1 MTMIRRA
8 TSGKI
13 ENVAEMD
20 DKGSNGAVI
29 CKACSHV
36 VFKVNLGANNSC
48 PFCHRNVNA
57 SLQKVDIPDSLADD
71 EDDSDVIAVEC

>member
-13 ENVAEMD
+13 ENVAEME
-20 DKGSNGAVI
+20 DKSSNGAIV

-36 VFKVNLGANNSC
+36 VFKVNLGANGNC
-48 PFCHRNVNA
+48 PYCHRDVTA
-57 SLQKVDIPDSLADD
+57 SIEKVDIPDALADDD
-71 EDDSDVIAVEC
+71 EDDVIAVKC

>member
-13 ENVAEMD
+13 ENVAEME
-20 DKGSNGAVI
+20 DKSSNGAIV

-36 VFKVNLGANNSC
+36 VFKVNLGANGNC
-48 PFCHRNVNA
+48 PYCHRDVKA
-57 SLQKVDIPDSLADD
+57 SIEKVDIPDALADDD
-71 EDDSDVIAVEC
+71 EDDVIAVKC

>member
-1 MTMIRRA
+1 MIRRA

-13 ENVAEMD
+13 ENVAEME
-20 DKGSNGAVI
+20 DKTSNGAIV

-48 PFCHRNVNA
+48 PYCHRNVTA
-57 SLQKVDIPDSLADD
+57 SLEKVDIPDALAE
-71 EDDSDVIAVEC
+71 EDDDDVIAVKC

>member
-13 ENVAEMD
+13 ENVGELED
-20 DKGSNGAVI
+20 SSDNGAVV

-36 VFKVNLGANNSC
+36 VFKVNLGANESC
-48 PFCHRNVNA
+48 PYCHRNVAASIGENA
-57 SLQKVDIPDSLADD
+57 IPDSPDDDD
-71 EDDSDVIAVEC
+71 ESDVVAVKC

>member
-13 ENVAEMD
+13 ENVAEMED
-20 DKGSNGAVI
+20 SSKNGAVV

-36 VFKVNLGANNSC
+36 VFKINLGANNSC
-48 PFCHRNVNA
+48 PYCHRDVTA
-57 SLQKVDIPDSLADD
+57 SLNKVDIPDSVGDD
-71 EDDSDVIAVEC
+71 EDEDDVIAIKC

>member
-13 ENVAEMD
+13 ENVAEME
-20 DKGSNGAVI
+20 DKSTNGAVV

-36 VFKVNLGANNSC
+36 VFKVNLGPTGNC
-48 PFCHRNVNA
+48 PYCHRNVKA
-57 SLQKVDIPDSLADD
+57 SLERVDIPDALVDD
-71 EDDSDVIAVEC
+71 EDDDVIAIKC

>member
-13 ENVAEMD
+13 ENVAELE
-20 DKGSNGAVI
+20 DKSSNGAIV

-36 VFKVNLGANNSC
+36 VFKVNLGANGNC
-48 PFCHRNVNA
+48 PYCHRDVTA
-57 SLQKVDIPDSLADD
+57 SIQKVEIDGNLVDD
-71 EDDSDVIAVEC
+71 DDDSDVIAVKC

>member
-13 ENVAEMD
+13 ENVAELE
-20 DKGSNGAVI
+20 DKSSNGAIV

-36 VFKVNLGANNSC
+36 VFKINLGPNGNC
-48 PFCHRNVNA
+48 PYCHRDINA
-57 SLQKVDIPDSLADD
+57 SISKVDIPDSLADD
-71 EDDSDVIAVEC
+71 DDDDVIAVKC

>member
-13 ENVAEMD
+13 ENVAEME
-20 DKGSNGAVI
+20 DKSSNGAIV

-48 PFCHRNVNA
+48 PYCHRNVTA
-57 SLQKVDIPDSLADD
+57 SIEKIDIPDSLADD
-71 EDDSDVIAVEC
+71 DEDDVIAVKC